1 MKRIFCATVVACMV
15 LLGPAMDTLALPPHP
30 VRDGARSD
38 YSCQNRHGA
47 SGQYTH
53 GSYVSGV
60 AQALYPAPPA
70 LPTDPFEPCGILT
83 DS

>member
-1 MKRIFCATVVACMV
+1 MKRILCATVVACTV
-15 LLGPAMDTLALPPHP
+15 LLGPATGALALPPNP

-38 YSCQNRHGA
+38 YTCQNRHGA

-60 AQALYPAPPA
+60 AQALYPAAPS
-70 LPTDPFEPCGILT
+70 DPFEPCVIFT
-83 DS
+83 DSTGS